1 MSVYTPRISI
11 HGIGVLSITAMHMT
25 SMYIPI
31 GVHEYV
37 ALELCGSMEK
47 QWIWVELYATHD
59 DGRDEVSHELYG
71 DPWRSYGSSVELY
84 VSVSMR

>member
-1 MSVYTPRISI
+1 MVFEEDAYHQYQYTMPFNRIQ
-11 HGIGVLSITAMHMT
+11 H
-25 SMYIPI
+25 
-31 GVHEYV
+31 V

-84 VSVSMR
+84 VSVSMS